1 MKNSESVIAGLLR
14 LKDLTNEVHDRL
26 HDQEHLWEAIEYPRL
41 EKKWD
46 KANRELWDDIHHKFL
61 RRAFALGGR
70 PNGVTEDPA
79 TAYTRAIQGY
89 QAIHQECAKLYEIA
103 EKSPSD
109 YVTIKLLMGVQKD
122 VEEWLAYFEAKRAQ
136 VLALKPEGFLP
147 EQM

>member
-1 MKNSESVIAGLLR
+1 M
-14 LKDLTNEVHDRL
+14 
-26 HDQEHLWEAIEYPRL
+26 
-41 EKKWD
+41 
-46 KANRELWDDIHHKFL
+46 
-61 RRAFALGGR
+61 
-70 PNGVTEDPA
+70 TEDPA